1 MLLKG
6 SEYGVSIEDDSS
18 FSNIAGIT
26 SESCQLIC
34 ILFIYIY
41 RDVYIYIYLDDIACS
56 GQYMH
61 PYVSGR
67 VWTCVQKLVLGA
79 CMHRAKNT
87 WEFK

>member
-34 ILFIYIY
+34 IL
-41 RDVYIYIYLDDIACS
+41 YIYI
-56 GQYMH
+56 
-61 PYVSGR
+61 
-67 VWTCVQKLVLGA
+67 
-79 CMHRAKNT
+79 
-87 WEFK
+87 